1 MSLVQAVDW
10 VKVRKLVRREE
21 IGCHESVTDDAW
33 RKASSLC

>member
-21 IGCHESVTDDAW
+21 IGCHEM
-33 RKASSLC
+33 SSNAVSGL